1 MIQKKICLL
10 GGFGVGKTSLVSRY
24 VHSIFSDKYLTT
36 LGVKIEKKAVTVEE
50 KSVELIIWDLHG
62 DDEFQKV
69 NMSYLRGAS
78 GYLLV
83 ADGTRRHSIDT
94 ALMLHEAARR
104 SIGKVPFILVVN
116 KVDLADSWEID
127 PTALEHFGV
136 PVVRTSAKSGE
147 HVEDTFA
154 ALARAMS
161 A

>member
-104 SIGKVPFILVVN
+104 SIGNVPFILVVN

-127 PTALEHFGV
+127 PTALERFGV

-147 HVEDTFA
+147 NVEDTFA
-154 ALARAMS
+154 ALARAIGG
-161 A
+161 

>member
-1 MIQKKICLL
+1 VIQKKICLL

-36 LGVKIEKKAVTVEE
+36 LGVKIEKKSVTFDD

-62 DDEFQKV
+62 EDEFQKV

-127 PTALEHFGV
+127 PTALERFGV

-147 HVEDTFA
+147 NVEDTFA
-154 ALARAMS
+154 ALARAIGG
-161 A
+161 

>member
-1 MIQKKICLL
+1 VIQKKICLL

-36 LGVKIEKKAVTVEE
+36 LGVKIEKKAVTVED

-62 DDEFQKV
+62 EDEFQKV

-94 ALMLHEAARR
+94 ALMLNEAARR

-127 PTALEHFGV
+127 PTALERFGV

-161 A
+161 T

>member
-10 GGFGVGKTSLVSRY
+10 GGFGVGKTSLVSRF

-104 SIGKVPFILVVN
+104 SIGNVPGNQGIHTDGQILQQV
-116 KVDLADSWEID
+116 
-127 PTALEHFGV
+127 
-136 PVVRTSAKSGE
+136 TSKKKSKKGKK
-147 HVEDTFA
+147 
-154 ALARAMS
+154 
-161 A
+161 